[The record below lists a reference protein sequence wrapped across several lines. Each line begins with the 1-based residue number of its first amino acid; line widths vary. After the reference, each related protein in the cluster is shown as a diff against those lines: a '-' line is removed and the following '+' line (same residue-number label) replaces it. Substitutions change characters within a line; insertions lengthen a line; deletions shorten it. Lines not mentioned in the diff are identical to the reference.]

1 MSLETKRRQP
11 FCYQKDFFINSK
23 NCTRKTRKSIQ
34 LFVLKLSFSWIFFR
48 KWTEPLEYVNQK
60 YFLKA
65 EFHSE
70 FNKVLKVP
78 NIGFE
83 SLLIEYLNWCL
94 TFRKTYR
101 AKMSSR
107 SQKHSLKVF
116 RGQFTSAKNSLRLC
130 QDKILLETTTMK
142 GWIKNVF
149 KFSGIRDDV
158 SSNGVWRRKRPING
172 FSAFQRAQPGF
183 AKSFAV

>member
-1 MSLETKRRQP
+1 
-11 FCYQKDFFINSK
+11 
-23 NCTRKTRKSIQ
+23 
-34 LFVLKLSFSWIFFR
+34 
-48 KWTEPLEYVNQK
+48 
-60 YFLKA
+60 
-65 EFHSE
+65 
-70 FNKVLKVP
+70 
-78 NIGFE
+78 
-83 SLLIEYLNWCL
+83 
-94 TFRKTYR
+94 
-101 AKMSSR
+101 MSSR

-158 SSNGVWRRKRPING
+158 SSNGVWRRKRPINA

-183 AKSFAV
+183 AKSFAVEYKSFTRCRILDGVLRRKMPLQKIGWPVILGLDGIFCRPFWLQMCNPFL

>member
-1 MSLETKRRQP
+1 MAQTQW
-11 FCYQKDFFINSK
+11 NS
-23 NCTRKTRKSIQ
+23 I
-34 LFVLKLSFSWIFFR
+34 KL
-48 KWTEPLEYVNQK
+48 TVQN
-60 YFLKA
+60 
-65 EFHSE
+65 
-70 FNKVLKVP
+70 
-78 NIGFE
+78 
-83 SLLIEYLNWCL
+83 
-94 TFRKTYR
+94 
-101 AKMSSR
+101 SSR

-158 SSNGVWRRKRPING
+158 SSNGVWRRKRPINA

-183 AKSFAV
+183 AKSFAVEYKSFMRCRILDGVLRRKTALQKIGWPVIFGLDGIFCRPFWLQMCNPFLWYGRQPL